1 MFIITGGRGESMA
14 KRFTY
19 RGVTGVHVQV
29 LDKIAVLE
37 EIIKR
42 HGFNRENLVFM
53 GDDIPDLECMR
64 AVGIPVCPADAASEV
79 IEAARY
85 VSEFGGGKGCVRD
98 IIEQALRAKGA
109 WARHL
114 KDGNVVSA

>member
-1 MFIITGGRGESMA
+1 MWVA
-14 KRFTY
+14 CW
-19 RGVTGVHVQV
+19 HVQV
-29 LDKIAVLE
+29 LDKIGGREGIGKLG
-37 EIIKR
+37 
-42 HGFNRENLVFM
+42 GFNGENWVFM
-53 GDDIPDLECMR
+53 GDDIPDRECMR